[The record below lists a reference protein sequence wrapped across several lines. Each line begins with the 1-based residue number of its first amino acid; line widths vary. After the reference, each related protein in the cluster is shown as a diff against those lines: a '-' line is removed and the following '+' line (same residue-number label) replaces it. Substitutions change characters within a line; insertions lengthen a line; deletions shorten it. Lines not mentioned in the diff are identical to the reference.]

1 MTQEKWRRI
10 VEWPLVGASVLF
22 LIAYAWDVIGD
33 YQGRTNFFLQ
43 IVMWAVWVPFL
54 ADYVVMLVLARSRW
68 RWFYRHLFD
77 LAIVALPFL
86 RPLRLLRLFALL
98 AVLRRAA
105 GTALR
110 GRVIIYTVATAL
122 LLILV
127 AALAELSA
135 EQNAPGATIRT
146 FPEAVWW
153 AFVTITTVGYGDYTP
168 VTETGRLVAVGLMV
182 SGIALLGI
190 VTATIASWFVEQV
203 QTDQAA
209 QEILTTEHI
218 QELVAEIG
226 ALRTE
231 IAGLRR
237 EVDGSGHDESLTD
250 MELSTLDE

>member
-1 MTQEKWRRI
+1 
-10 VEWPLVGASVLF
+10 
-22 LIAYAWDVIGD
+22 
-33 YQGRTNFFLQ
+33 
-43 IVMWAVWVPFL
+43 
-54 ADYVVMLVLARSRW
+54 
-68 RWFYRHLFD
+68 
-77 LAIVALPFL
+77 
-86 RPLRLLRLFALL
+86 
-98 AVLRRAA
+98 
-105 GTALR
+105 
-110 GRVIIYTVATAL
+110 VIIYTVATAL
-122 LLILV
+122 LLVLV

-168 VTETGRLVAVGLMV
+168 VTETGRLVAIGLMI
-182 SGIALLGI
+182 SGIALLGV

-203 QTDQAA
+203 QTDQVA

-237 EVDGSGHDESLTD
+237 EVEGSEHDESLTD
-250 MELSTLDE
+250 MELSTLDD